1 MKGQVKLCYRKLVTS
16 ASKSAW
22 EMGVFEDSFREFL
35 IQSQQF
41 DTEGSL
47 RTFAQ
52 FVQSS
57 IDMDKFKYL
66 IGTSIVGYLRGLDG
80 MLPDHYNVL
89 GKACIP
95 FKNYQFEIVKSDL
108 DDKST
113 HVVAINFYSEWL
125 TWIDNIN
132 GQLLFTDGD
141 KQVSILRGEEVSTHM
156 VALGDN
162 FQICQFK
169 SK

>member
-16 ASKSAW
+16 ESKSAW
-22 EMGVFEDSFREFL
+22 EKGVFEDSFREFL

-41 DTEGSL
+41 DTDGSL

-52 FVQSS
+52 FEQSS
-57 IDMDKFKYL
+57 IDMVKFNYL
-66 IGTSIVGYLRGLDG
+66 VSTSIVGYLRGLNG
-80 MLPDHYNVL
+80 MMPDHYNVL
-89 GKACIP
+89 DQACVP

-108 DDKST
+108 DDKSA
-113 HVVAINFYSEWL
+113 HVITINFYSDWL

-141 KQVSILRGEEVSTHM
+141 KQLSILRGEEIFTHM
-156 VALGDN
+156 VSLGEN